1 MSDAALLPDPSE
13 RLVRAYRAMGETRM
27 QGLGFVNPALDVEA
41 VAFAPWA
48 GRWLGVLIMPW
59 SINLALAPHDPRAWH
74 PIARGSK
81 RHYRFPA
88 GDYEFIGA
96 TDDDVG
102 ELQICSL
109 FSPVL
114 QFEDQATARLVATL
128 AREALFD
135 AANAELPEPAAGP
148 PLAPPGPVG
157 QLKRNLDAPMSR
169 REVLRGRFLSSSDD
183 DRG

>member
-1 MSDAALLPDPSE
+1 MSEPAGLPDPST
-13 RLVRAYRAMGETRM
+13 RLVEAYRAVQRTRM
-27 QGLGFVNPALDVEA
+27 NGLNFLNPALEVEA
-41 VAFAPWA
+41 VAFAPWEA
-48 GRWLGVLIMPW
+48 HWLGVVVTPW
-59 SINLALAPHDPRAWH
+59 SINLALAPRDPEAWH
-74 PIARGSK
+74 AIARGGK
-81 RHYRFPA
+81 RTYTFPA

-96 TDDDVG
+96 SDDDVG

-135 AANAELPEPAAGP
+135 PANAEVWDPKSSPL
-148 PLAPPGPVG
+148 LAPPGPVA
-157 QLKRNLDAPMSR
+157 QVAAKPHEPMSR
-169 REVLRGRFLSSSDD
+169 RDLLRGRIAATRDD